1 MSKRLEDTKGQL
13 LSNPNTSQSVKSTM
27 ELGSTW
33 IKFIEEKLFTLANEQ
48 KWDEAL
54 QVASTENGTV
64 YK

>member
-33 IKFIEEKLFTLANEQ
+33 RKFIEEKVFTLAKEQ
-48 KWDEAL
+48 
-54 QVASTENGTV
+54 NGKKL